1 MTIVF
6 LDLEET
12 VIDDINSA
20 TILVERCE
28 QIRKVLDHIQP
39 DKLGILSWAIWNESE
54 RKAFLSSCTKD
65 RIEIHLQRQFDHDL
79 IWSMETVRDNIFKI
93 SGKQFFV
100 EDFFDLFGK
109 EECLNFLFR
118 KHFFKADVVLIDDTV
133 SHKHVT
139 EFNGLRLVY
148 LNAKLL
154 G

>member
-12 VIDDINSA
+12 VIDDIDSA
-20 TILVERCE
+20 TILVNRCE
-28 QIRKVLDHIQP
+28 QIRKVLNHIRP
-39 DKLGILSWAIWNESE
+39 DKIGVFSWAIRDESE
-54 RKAFLSSCTKD
+54 RKAFLNSCTKS
-65 RIEIHLQRQFDHDL
+65 RIEDHIGHQFDHDL
-79 IWSMETVRDNIFKI
+79 IWTLESVRDDIFKI
-93 SGKQFFV
+93 SGKQLFV
-100 EDFFDLFGK
+100 DDIFDIFGK

-118 KHFFKADVVLIDDTV
+118 KHFFKKDVVLIDDTV

-139 EFNGLRLVY
+139 EFDGLRLVY